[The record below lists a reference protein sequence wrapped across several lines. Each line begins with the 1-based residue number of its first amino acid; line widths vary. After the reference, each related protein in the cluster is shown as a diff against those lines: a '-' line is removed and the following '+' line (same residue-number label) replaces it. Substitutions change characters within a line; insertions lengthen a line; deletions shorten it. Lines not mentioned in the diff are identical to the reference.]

1 MLTGHEYLG
10 SGKQST
16 WEKVK
21 KSGQISRQTTM
32 ESSLLERPSLSVFIP
47 ELFPGMIKVKNLP
60 RRNKKAREIKR
71 EREQL
76 RSRTIQLAFKKYSL
90 F

>member
-1 MLTGHEYLG
+1 MNIWGVG
-10 SGKQST
+10 NRVP
-16 WEKVK
+16 WEKAK
-21 KSGQISRQTTM
+21 KSGQISRQTTT
-32 ESSLLERPSLSVFIP
+32 ESSVPERPSLNVFIP
-47 ELFPGMIKVKNLP
+47 ELFPGMIKVKNLL

-76 RSRTIQLAFKKYSL
+76 RSRTIQLAFKNSI